1 MTSAKADLALVVAPA
16 VPYGLADRGG
26 LGGSLGYPVAIA
38 GERIGV
44 ANLSWVEW
52 QSTQGGPL
60 NSAKVASLTATIK
73 AANAQGITINA
84 RPWVAAA
91 SDSPQFVQDAV
102 GTWTWT
108 DASGSGGGSTQVWRP
123 AWAPLYA
130 AFISLLQA
138 EFDGAFGAFG
148 MTAGSAFYDEPFW
161 LSQSSADQAQLVT
174 LGFTTAAW
182 QACIEA
188 GITAHKAWKL
198 TPTEMTFN
206 VPWTLSGSTWA
217 KDEAFMAAIFDYF
230 TTTLPGAI
238 CGNHSMTDT
247 ENLSAQPYPTLLGWW
262 KAGGNVYIQTATDA
276 KIGNVPQAVQN
287 CLDLGCCWIE
297 WPNGA
302 TATQAQISQWNA
314 GLLANRH

>member
-16 VPYGLADRGG
+16 APYGLADRGG
-26 LGGSLGYPVAIA
+26 LGGSLGYPVAIV

-44 ANLSWVEW
+44 ANLSWAEW

-102 GTWTWT
+102 GTWNWT
-108 DASGSGGGSTQVWRP
+108 DASGSGGGSTQVWKP

-130 AFISLLQA
+130 DFVTKLAA

-161 LSQSSADQAQLVT
+161 LTQSAADQSQLVT

-182 QACIEA
+182 QNTMLEGIEA
-188 GITAHKAWKL
+188 HQAWKL
-198 TPTEMTFN
+198 TPTEMTWD
-206 VPWTLSGSTWA
+206 VPWTLSGGTWA
-217 KDEAFMAAIFDYF
+217 KDEAFMADVFSFA
-230 TTTLPGAI
+230 TAALPDLIA
-238 CGNHSMTDT
+238 GNHSMTAT

-262 KAGGNVYIQTATDA
+262 KAGGNVYIQTATAA
-276 KIGNVPQAVQN
+276 KIGDLSTTVQN
-287 CLDLGCCWIE
+287 CLDVGACWVE
-297 WPNGA
+297 LPSGVTP
-302 TATQAQISQWNA
+302 TAAQIAAWNEA
-314 GLLANRH
+314 LGGNLR

>member
-26 LGGSLGYPVAIA
+26 LGGSLGYPVAIV

-44 ANLSWVEW
+44 ANLSWAEW

-102 GTWTWT
+102 GTWAWT
-108 DASGSGGGSTQVWRP
+108 DASGSGGGSTQVWKP

-130 AFISLLQA
+130 DFITKLAA

-148 MTAGSAFYDEPFW
+148 MTAGSGFYDEPFW
-161 LSQSSADQAQLVT
+161 LSQSSADQAQLVA
-174 LGFTTAAW
+174 LGFTNAAW
-182 QACIEA
+182 QATMEA
-188 GITAHKAWKL
+188 GIDAHRAWKL
-198 TPTEMTFN
+198 TPTEMTFD
-206 VPWTLSGSTWA
+206 VPWTYSGGKWA
-217 KDEAFMAAIFDYF
+217 KDEAFMAAVFGYA
-230 TTTLPGAI
+230 TSTLPRQIA
-238 CGNHSMTDT
+238 GNHSMTAT
-247 ENLSAQPYPTLLGWW
+247 ENLSAEPYPTLLGWW
-262 KAGGNVYIQTATDA
+262 KAGGDVYIQTATAA
-276 KIGNVPQAVQN
+276 KIGDLATTVQN
-287 CLDLGCCWIE
+287 CLAVGACWVE
-297 WPNGA
+297 LPSGV
-302 TATQAQISQWNA
+302 TPTPAQITQWTA
-314 GLLANRH
+314 ALLANRH